1 MSDDEDEKPRTFR
14 KFTPEED
21 EMLRHLVQDEKLTN
35 WVTIASRM
43 KNRNVHQC
51 RDRWRQIG
59 NKRGQKGEWTKTED
73 EILLSKISELG
84 NHWSLIQK
92 FVPQHTLAQ
101 VKARVKYLLKQTNS
115 AYVPPKAIRRP
126 KKVPV
131 SEIKTRSSEHPE
143 FKEKHYYEDENEYA
157 EKANSMIDL
166 KAPSIPSKVEIMPSQ
181 DLNEANEFTR
191 IFEDFQNQDD
201 MGFTLGYSENEPFDH
216 IIDF

>member
-1 MSDDEDEKPRTFR
+1 MSDEEDEKPKTFR

-35 WVTIASRM
+35 WVTIASKM

-59 NKRGQKGEWTKTED
+59 SRRGQKGEWTKTED

-84 NHWSLIQK
+84 NHWGLIQK
-92 FVPQHTLAQ
+92 FLPQHTLAQ
-101 VKARVKYLLKQTNS
+101 LKARVKYLLKQTNS

-126 KKVPV
+126 KKVSV

-143 FKEKHYYEDENEYA
+143 YKEKHYYDDINDYNV
-157 EKANSMIDL
+157 KDNNMIDL
-166 KAPSIPSKVEIMPSQ
+166 NAPNANKVEIMPNQ
-181 DLNEANEFTR
+181 DISEANEVNR
-191 IFEDFQNQDD
+191 IFEDFQNNDD
-201 MGFTLGYSENEPFDH
+201 MGFTLAFDDNDPFEH

>member
-1 MSDDEDEKPRTFR
+1 MSDEEDEKPKTFR

-35 WVTIASRM
+35 WVTIASKM

-59 NKRGQKGEWTKTED
+59 SRRGQKGEWTKTED

-92 FVPQHTLAQ
+92 FLPQHTLAQ
-101 VKARVKYLLKQTNS
+101 LKARVKYLLKQTNS

-126 KKVPV
+126 KKVSV

-143 FKEKHYYEDENEYA
+143 YKEKHYYDDINDYNV
-157 EKANSMIDL
+157 KDNNMIDL
-166 KAPSIPSKVEIMPSQ
+166 NAPNANKVEIMPNQ
-181 DLNEANEFTR
+181 DISEANEVNR
-191 IFEDFQNQDD
+191 IFEDFQNNDD
-201 MGFTLGYSENEPFDH
+201 MGFTLAFDDNDPFEH